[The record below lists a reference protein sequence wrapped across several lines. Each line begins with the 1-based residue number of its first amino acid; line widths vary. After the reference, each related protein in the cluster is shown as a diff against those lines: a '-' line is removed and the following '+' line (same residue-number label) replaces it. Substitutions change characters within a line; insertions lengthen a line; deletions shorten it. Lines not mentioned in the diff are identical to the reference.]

1 MEKNQMGTVDLM
13 HLWQCIFPT
22 QNGAAAIV
30 AGRASD
36 VIAEPPSLAATCTGP
51 ENWERAN
58 SRAEGT
64 YHIFS
69 VFASTN
75 CCLPTCVRG
84 DPTFSTPI
92 HNIVY
97 GTLST
102 LCSSYHRCVN

>member
-1 MEKNQMGTVDLM
+1 MNQMGTVDLM

-22 QNGAAAIV
+22 QNGAAVTV

-36 VIAEPPSLAATCTGP
+36 VIAEPPSLAAACTGL
-51 ENWERAN
+51 ETWEGAN

-75 CCLPTCVRG
+75 CCLPTCARG
-84 DPTFSTPI
+84 DLTFSTPLQLI
-92 HNIVY
+92 
-97 GTLST
+97 
-102 LCSSYHRCVN
+102 

>member
-1 MEKNQMGTVDLM
+1 MNQMGTVDLM

-22 QNGAAAIV
+22 QNGAAATV

-64 YHIFS
+64 YHIFQCLLAQIV
-69 VFASTN
+69 VFQLVSEVIRP
-75 CCLPTCVRG
+75 LVHPY
-84 DPTFSTPI
+84 I
-92 HNIVY
+92 I
-97 GTLST
+97 
-102 LCSSYHRCVN
+102 